1 MTVWTTWQ
9 HLPFSVLSALS
20 YFWFLWDLC
29 LSQHPCS
36 CLTHGD
42 SFGIVP
48 CFGPTD
54 RCLNSGVGCSWQQWL
69 PYHPCETFCFLF
81 PPKRMLWFSRDL
93 LLQII
98 PIATM
103 RENPFLGLW
112 HTFNVLSI
120 HFMLMPLF
128 PFARVRS
135 PKELKWDTED
145 HLLCSPK
152 NIKGIIHRKDIFKS
166 TATES
171 PSPPLYAY
179 NVILTTI

>member
-1 MTVWTTWQ
+1 MAASAIFSSKRSLIFLVLVGSVP
-9 HLPFSVLSALS
+9 LPAPLQLSHS
-20 YFWFLWDLC
+20 WGQFWYCPTLWP
-29 LSQHPCS
+29 H
-36 CLTHGD
+36 
-42 SFGIVP
+42 
-48 CFGPTD
+48 TD

-112 HTFNVLSI
+112 HAFNVLSI